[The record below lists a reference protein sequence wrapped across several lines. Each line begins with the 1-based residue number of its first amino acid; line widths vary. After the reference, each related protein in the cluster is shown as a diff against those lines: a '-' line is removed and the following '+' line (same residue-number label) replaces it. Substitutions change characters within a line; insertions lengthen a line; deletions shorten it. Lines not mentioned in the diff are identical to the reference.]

1 MKKIYAR
8 PSAATVSPVDAG
20 RASFAGFIRRSPG
33 RCLLLV
39 ALLLAW
45 ASPRTT
51 LYAADVPTK
60 KLRVVIFGGHPDDPE
75 TGAGGLIATLAQAGH
90 EVVVGYATS
99 FRGDRLLGGEPEAV
113 VRQREARAACK
124 VMGATPK
131 FFPFAHEKLE
141 ADPEAIKAVA
151 LWLDEIK
158 PDVVVTH
165 WPLDT
170 HPNHQ
175 VASALVWR
183 SYRARGGWNL
193 YFFEVMTDQQT
204 LGFRPTL
211 YLDLEGV
218 REVKREACYCHASQ
232 GPAAF
237 WPVHEAMH
245 RRRGAECGV
254 THAEA
259 YYLVEAKP
267 GCPLLP
273 VSFLGRKK

>member
-1 MKKIYAR
+1 MKKAAR
-8 PSAATVSPVDAG
+8 VLLVPFLRLMPGSGGGSCGHRQPVG
-20 RASFAGFIRRSPG
+20 RW
-33 RCLLLV
+33 LLLGV
-39 ALLLAW
+39 LLLSWFSAG
-45 ASPRTT
+45 TVVH
-51 LYAADVPTK
+51 AADTPTQ
-60 KLRVVIFGGHPDDPE
+60 KLRVVVFGGHPDDPE
-75 TGAGGLIATLAQAGH
+75 TGAGGLITTLTQAGH
-90 EVVVGYATS
+90 EVIVGYATS
-99 FRGDRLLGGEPEAV
+99 FRGDRRLGGEPEAV

-141 ADPEAIKAVA
+141 ADAETLNAVTA
-151 LWLDEIK
+151 WLEEIK
-158 PDVVVTH
+158 PDIVVTH

-175 VASALVWR
+175 VASSLVWR

-204 LGFRPTL
+204 LGFPPTL
-211 YLDLEGV
+211 YLNIESV
-218 REVKREACYCHASQ
+218 RAVKREACYCHASQ

-245 RRRGAECGV
+245 RRRGAESGV
-254 THAEA
+254 SHAEA
-259 YYLVEAKP
+259 YYLVEAKA
-267 GCPLLP
+267 GSPLLP